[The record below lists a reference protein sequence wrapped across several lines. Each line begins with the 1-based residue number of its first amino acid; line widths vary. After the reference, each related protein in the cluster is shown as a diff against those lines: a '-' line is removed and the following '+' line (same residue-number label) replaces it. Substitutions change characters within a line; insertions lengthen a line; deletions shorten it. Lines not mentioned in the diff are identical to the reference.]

1 MNIVQ
6 KPRIE
11 SCDSALTTPI
21 RQGVIMPMASAAC
34 HRQADIDPV
43 RRTLLRTVLG
53 LAATPLA
60 ACGGGRNG
68 MAGMGSGMGSAAPLD
83 LLNPGAADTARDLPI
98 VALDNGLPDGSGG
111 RTYRLDAQAGQAQII
126 TGVNTRTSGYNGA
139 LLGPALLLRNGQR
152 ASISVSNSLA
162 ELTTVHWHGLIVPA
176 EMDGG
181 PHQPINPG
189 ASWDASFVVANAPS
203 TCWFHPHTHGATGR
217 QVVQGMAG
225 LLIIEDDPAVQP
237 LLPTTWGVDDM
248 ALVLQDKRFSS
259 SGQIDYTLG
268 ADDLSRGYQGE
279 RLLVNG
285 VFGAT
290 WRAPRQWVRLR
301 LLNGCNARTLSL
313 RLSNN
318 ATLLQ
323 IANEGGYLAV
333 PLARSS
339 LTLAPAERAEVL
351 VDLGAYAAGQ
361 QLALKAGTP
370 SSGMGGGGASN
381 EVDALLI
388 RVAVAAQ
395 AGAIAAAPASL
406 PAPAPI
412 VPAAGAT
419 VRNFTLDG
427 GMMGNAFTLNGRSFD
442 MSRIDLSVPAGRTE
456 IWRFTNNT
464 MMAHPIHLHGVP
476 FSLLARDG
484 ALPAAQERGLRDT
497 FIVESMQTV
506 EVAVQTPAQASPMP
520 FMAHCHILEHED
532 AGMMMQ
538 FIAT

>member
-1 MNIVQ
+1 V
-6 KPRIE
+6 P
-11 SCDSALTTPI
+11 DTHPT
-21 RQGVIMPMASAAC
+21 
-34 HRQADIDPV
+34 
-43 RRTLLRTVLG
+43 RRSLLQLALG
-53 LAATPLA
+53 LAAAPLA
-60 ACGGGRNG
+60 ACGGGSSSGMNNG
-68 MAGMGSGMGSAAPLD
+68 ISNGMGSSASTLA

-98 VALDNGLPDGSGG
+98 VPLDAGLPDGSGG
-111 RTYRLDAQAGQAQII
+111 RTYRLDAQAGQSQII
-126 TGVNTRTSGYNGA
+126 SGVNTRTNGYNGA

-181 PHQPINPG
+181 PHQPINAG
-189 ASWDASFVVANAPS
+189 ASWNASFVVANAPS

-217 QVVQGMAG
+217 QVVQGLGG

-237 LLPTTWGVDDM
+237 LLPTTWGVDDV
-248 ALVLQDKRFSS
+248 ALVLQDKRFSR

-268 ADDLSRGYQGE
+268 ADDLSRGYQGD

-290 WRAPRQWVRLR
+290 WQAPRQRVRLR

-323 IANEGGYLAV
+323 IANEGGYLATPV
-333 PLARSS
+333 VRSS
-339 LTLAPAERAEVL
+339 LTLAPAERAELL

-361 QLALKAGTP
+361 QLTLRASTP
-370 SSGMGGGGASN
+370 SSSVGSFGASN

-395 AGAIAAAPASL
+395 TGAIRSAPAAL
-406 PAPAPI
+406 PAPTPI
-412 VPAAGAT
+412 TPAAGAT
-419 VRNFTLDG
+419 VRNITLDG

-442 MSRIDLSVPAGRTE
+442 MNRIDLSVPTGATE

-464 MMAHPIHLHGVP
+464 MMAHPMHVHGARL
-476 FSLLARDG
+476 SLLSRDG

-497 FIVESMQTV
+497 FLVESMQTV
-506 EVAVQTPAQASPMP
+506 AIAVQTPTQASPMP
-520 FMAHCHILEHED
+520 FMFHCHILEHED
-532 AGMMMQ
+532 AGMMAQ
-538 FIAT
+538 FVAT